1 MGATL
6 IKKGRTSHTGKPPEK
21 PRSSQFNGAKI
32 TTEAAADLAWAAWTQ
47 GATTPTRDTRD
58 CTPNNGAKGATAPR
72 PA

>member
-1 MGATL
+1 MATTL
-6 IKKGRTSHTGKPPEK
+6 VKKSRASQTGKPPEK

-32 TTEAAADLAWAAWTQ
+32 TAKAAADFAWAAWTQ

-58 CTPNNGAKGATAPR
+58 CTPNNGPKGATAPR